1 MRKWP
6 LVGAKGE
13 RMAKNLADDDLAEG
27 LGLHVDFNDE
37 TQV

>member
-13 RMAKNLADDDLAEG
+13 TMAKNHADDGRAEG